1 MFSRFAPAAILP
13 LLLLSVSFPGNT
25 ASAQK
30 KSATPVPAPIPLQP
44 VPINWLDK
52 TPPPTTTPVSWGV
65 PWPQGTVKKTQA
77 FTLKTADGT
86 ALPLQTW
93 PMAYWPDGTLKWS
106 GFATYAGPTATGG
119 LTLAPA
125 TTAPA
130 IGPTLHVAQTPTAI
144 TIDTGA
150 VQCRIPTTGEFL
162 IDSLTI
168 NGKVVASKGH
178 LEGIVQNAPED
189 DDATQPAARQTFVSD
204 IKSVTVEQSG
214 PLRAVV
220 KISGM
225 HKYTDGSR
233 SWLPFYVRLYF
244 YAGQTDIKM
253 VHSFVFDGDE
263 SKDFIRGLAIVF
275 AIPMREEIQNR
286 HIRFG
291 GEGAGLWAEPVEPL
305 IGYNRRVTNADGSN
319 PYPAQENGQRV
330 PNKSELS
337 AQMQNTVS
345 MWASWDDFRL
355 IQPNAQG
362 FTVEKRTSD
371 KGSWLAAGSGKRS
384 TGLVFAGDVSG
395 GLGVVMKDFW
405 QKYPTSL
412 EVRHAKS
419 DAAELRVW
427 IWSPDAPAMDL
438 RHYDTVAHGLN
449 ESYEDVQPG
458 LSTANGVART
468 TDLMLFPSD
477 SVPAKAETGKE
488 IAITQQPPVLIAT
501 PQYMHDAGAFG
512 VWSLKD
518 TSTPFK
524 KNVEDHLDAELSFY
538 QSAVDQYNWYGF
550 WDYGDIMHS
559 YDAVRHAW
567 RYDIGGFA
575 WDNDEQ
581 GTEMWLWYSFLR
593 SGRPDLYRMASA
605 MTRQVSEVDC
615 YHQGKL
621 AGLGSRHN
629 VNHWG
634 DGAKEARISQ
644 AAYRRFYYYLSTDE
658 RVGDVM
664 REMLVSEQRVA
675 EYDPMREALPRTP
688 EDDNHP
694 ARVRGGPDWLALAG
708 NWMTE
713 WERTGD
719 TKWRDKIYA
728 GIDSIK
734 AMPYW
739 FKTSQ
744 ELVWWFDPK
753 TDKLLPRDQNPGG
766 YNLVT
771 NMGGPEVMAEM
782 NQFIGRPDWVKI
794 WAQYCRLTNTL
805 NPELLK
811 LDQTT
816 GAEGAD
822 AQYAGGGRLAGYA
835 YSQTKDPAYAKKA
848 IGILNFRGNPN
859 APAGGAGRPGG
870 AGGGRGNRFGVGA
883 TPAGAAPA
891 TATPPPATAASPTTG
906 ATPPTDASTP
916 PVPGATTPGR
926 RPERAAGALEL
937 GIVRRG
943 PEFETLQHLEGP
955 DVLRPLDLPVNFD
968 GIITNEV
975 IQNSLQMIEVLEF
988 AKDQLPQQ

>member
-1 MFSRFAPAAILP
+1 MSSRVTSTLICSFMVLTGSFFSGTIQAQTKPAQA
-13 LLLLSVSFPGNT
+13 
-25 ASAQK
+25 
-30 KSATPVPAPIPLQP
+30 QP
-44 VPINWLDK
+44 VPLGWLDK
-52 TPPPTTTPVSWGV
+52 TPPPMTAPVSWGV
-65 PWPQGTVKKTQA
+65 PWSRGTVKKDQA

-106 GFATYAGPTATGG
+106 GFATYAGPNATGG
-119 LTLAPA
+119 LTLTPSRAVSVA
-125 TTAPA
+125 GAA
-130 IGPTLHVAQTPTAI
+130 LHVTRTAGAVD
-144 TIDTGA
+144 IDTGA
-150 VQCRIPTTGEFL
+150 LQCRIPASGEFL
-162 IDSLTI
+162 IDTLTI
-168 NGKVVASKGH
+168 GGKVVARQGR
-178 LEGIVQNAPED
+178 LEGIVQSSPED
-189 DDATQPAARQTFVSD
+189 DAAQPPVRHNFVSD
-204 IKSVTVEQSG
+204 ITSVTVEQSG
-214 PLRAVV
+214 PIRAVV

-225 HKYTDGSR
+225 HKYQDGSR
-233 SWLPFYVRLYF
+233 RWLPFYVRFYF
-244 YAGQTDIKM
+244 YAGQTSVKM

-263 SKDFIRGLAIVF
+263 AHDFIRGLAVVF
-275 AIPMREEIQNR
+275 TVPMREEIQNR
-286 HIRFG
+286 HVRFG
-291 GEGAGLWAEPVEPL
+291 SEGTGLWAEPVEPM
-305 IGYNRRVTNADGSN
+305 IGYNRRITNADGSN

-330 PNKSELS
+330 PNKSEFNP
-337 AQMQNTVS
+337 QMQNTLS

-362 FTVEKRTSD
+362 FTVEKRTSSNS
-371 KGSWLAAGSGKRS
+371 SWLAAGSGKRS
-384 TGLVFAGDVSG
+384 SGLVFVGDVSG

-419 DAAELRVW
+419 DAAELRIW

-477 SVPAKAETGKE
+477 SVPAKADTGKE
-488 IAITQQPPVLIAT
+488 IAIAQQPPVLVAT
-501 PQYMHDAGAFG
+501 PQYLHDAGAFG
-512 VWSLKD
+512 IWSLKD

-538 QSAVDQYNWYGF
+538 QSAIDQYNWYGF

-593 SGRPDLYRMASA
+593 SGRPDLYRMAEA

-658 RVGDVM
+658 RIGDVM

-675 EYDPMREALPRTP
+675 EYDPMREALPATP
-688 EDDNHP
+688 EDAKYP
-694 ARVRGGPDWLALAG
+694 ARIRGGPDWLALAG

-744 ELVWWFDPK
+744 SLVWRFFPD
-753 TDKLLPRDQNPGG
+753 TDKLQPRDNNPGG

-782 NQFIGRPDWVKI
+782 NEFIGRPDWVKI
-794 WAQYCRLTNTL
+794 WTQYCRLTNTL
-805 NPELLK
+805 DADLLK
-811 LDQTT
+811 RDQTT
-816 GAEGAD
+816 GTEGAD
-822 AQYAGGGRLAGYA
+822 AQYGGGGRLSGYA
-835 YSQTKDPAYAKKA
+835 YYETKDPAYAKKA
-848 IGILNFRGNPN
+848 IGVLNFRGNPN
-859 APAGGAGRPGG
+859 AAPTGAGRPG
-870 AGGGRGNRFGVGA
+870 AAGRGGPGEGRGGTRFGIGEGPAPAAPGTTAPVGNPSPSGGVQTTA
-883 TPAGAAPA
+883 PAGN
-891 TATPPPATAASPTTG
+891 
-906 ATPPTDASTP
+906 
-916 PVPGATTPGR
+916 PGAPSAGR
-926 RPERAAGALEL
+926 RPERAAGGLEA

-943 PEFETLQHLEGP
+943 PEFEKLQHLDGP
-955 DVLRPLDLPVNFD
+955 DVLRPLDLPIGFD